1 MIENDILE
9 TKKAVCPV
17 KDKDECPGKGS
28 PGKNRD
34 IFMVLVST
42 ARKHERVL

>member
-1 MIENDILE
+1 MIKNDILE
-9 TKKAVCPV
+9 TKKAVGPV
-17 KDKDECPGKGS
+17 KDECPGKGS

-34 IFMVLVST
+34 MFMVRVST